1 MQMTRLISLEQR
13 LRYFSNFLAIYR
25 FKTKHRIFKI
35 ARIDLLKGALEA
47 VGGIRLVDLT
57 VDTIKIL
64 GLHFSY
70 DEETQ
75 IRKNFFL
82 SQLEIY

>member
-1 MQMTRLISLEQR
+1 MQMTRLISLKQR
-13 LRYFSNFLAIYR
+13 LRYFSNFLGIFR
-25 FKTKHRIFKI
+25 FKTKHRIFKS
-35 ARIDLLKGALEA
+35 ARIDLLKGAIEA
-47 VGGIRLVDLT
+47 VCGLRLVDLT

-70 DEETQ
+70 DIETQ
-75 IRKNFFL
+75 IRKNLFL

>member
-1 MQMTRLISLEQR
+1 MTRLISLKQR
-13 LRYFSNFLAIYR
+13 LRYFSNFHGIFR

-47 VGGIRLVDLT
+47 VDGIRLVDLT

-70 DEETQ
+70 DQETQ